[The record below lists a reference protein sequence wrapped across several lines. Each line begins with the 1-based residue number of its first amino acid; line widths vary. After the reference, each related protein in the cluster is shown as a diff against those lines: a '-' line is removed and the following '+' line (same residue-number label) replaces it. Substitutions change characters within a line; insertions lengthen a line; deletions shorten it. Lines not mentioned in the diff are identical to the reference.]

1 MKQFAKMFFLVALVL
16 LVTGMLA
23 MAQETGRIYGTVTDQ
38 SGAAIA
44 GANVTV
50 TETSTNRVL
59 NVTSGATGNY
69 LVSALPIGSYKVD
82 VKNENFKAE
91 TASLKLDIGEVRE
104 VNFKLQVGQTA
115 ESINVTDEV
124 PLVETATSEAGE
136 IIQGRQTVELPL
148 NGRNFTSLALLT
160 PGVSRGAYDANATN
174 SSETWRNAESGGAF
188 LVVNG
193 MRKQANNYQIDGVD
207 NNESLVNTLVIYPA
221 VEDIAEF
228 KMTTNTAPAE
238 FGRAG
243 GAMVQV
249 ATKSGS
255 NDIHGAVYWFNR
267 SKEGAAQPFN
277 DTSKMH
283 LSRNQ
288 FGVSL
293 GGPILK
299 NHIFGF
305 VDYQGWRQSTP
316 QSDGPTHVPTDAMR
330 NGDFSGL
337 LGPGATATSV
347 PIAQICPNLYPG
359 GTGTTPLPQFAAS
372 NGYVYNPQT
381 CFPFGWDTTTNQ
393 PGVAGVINVIP
404 GARQNAVAMRFL
416 NAFPEPNIAG
426 ANAATNGSNFQPNR
440 QKITNRDDYDARL
453 DFSLTPKESVFVRY
467 SLGDD
472 LLHVTDRLV
481 DSTHDLPSGWGSG
494 MNPQH
499 PRQVA
504 VGYTRVITD
513 KLINEFHYSWS
524 RPVYGYEQPGYGK
537 AMAANLGIPNANTSS
552 LLGGMALIGGWA
564 GNLEYVG
571 DGGPYVVQQP
581 SHQFT
586 DAVTWTQGR
595 NTWKFGFSVIH
606 RDVDFTQA
614 NNAKGYFMIDDN
626 NCNCNGNYGSFPIP
640 YSGHGTFTGH
650 EISELAGGFVGGYTI
665 GVFNGYYRTRSW
677 ENSFYGQDDLRVN
690 RKLTLNLGLRYDIF
704 TWPTEAN
711 NRQSNFDPSTGTL
724 VEPGTAGW
732 PSALINTPKGNVGPR
747 MGFAYDLMGDG
758 KTVVRGGYGL
768 FFYLDRGGVGVQ
780 LSQNPEFNGSESFY
794 ACPDTT
800 TAGCANGGRY
810 TLSGAAANGST
821 DVTSAT
827 GELPVA
833 ANSVD
838 PKHLNSNDNVYYQPK
853 DSHNSNIQQW
863 NLQVEHVL
871 YGQTTVDMRYVGAHM
886 DKMATSFNANGGALG
901 TGTQWFSNV
910 GSINEYGMI
919 GKGDYNGFQARLNRN
934 MTKGL
939 QYTLSYTWSHTTDN
953 SVSAQGGA
961 GGVLVGANGTPLLHY
976 MHGNSDNDQRHLFTA
991 SWMYELP
998 FGRGK
1003 QFGGSM
1009 PKALDYVVGGWQ
1021 WSNVVVWATGT
1032 PFDLSGS
1039 NGPNGRPDYHGGCS
1053 TNAHWNVWIECKAT
1067 SFGEN
1072 GNPKAISGLVG
1083 TLGRNYFHGPGTQ
1096 TWDTTLSKSFS
1107 MTERVKSEFRV
1118 QVYNLLNHPLFQNP
1132 DNNYNDAPNTSNL
1145 TGFGVLN
1152 TPRTDS
1158 NRELEVAMRISF

>member
-82 VKNENFKAE
+82 VKKENFKAE
-91 TASLKLDIGEVRE
+91 TASLKLEIGEVKE
-104 VNFKLQVGQTA
+104 VNFKLQIGQTS

-160 PGVSRGAYDANATN
+160 PGVARGAYADQATG
-174 SSETWRNAESGGAF
+174 SSNQAETWRNGESGGAA

-193 MRKQANNYQIDGVD
+193 IRPQANNFQIDGVD

-228 KMTTNTAPAE
+228 KTTTNTAPAE

-243 GAMVQV
+243 GAVVQV
-249 ATKSGS
+249 ATKQGT

-267 SKEGAAQPFN
+267 SSEGAAQPFGQ
-277 DTSKMH
+277 TSKLH

-316 QSDGPTHVPTDAMR
+316 QSDGPTRVPTALMR
-330 NGDFSGL
+330 QGNFSEL
-337 LGPGATATSV
+337 LGTSTVPATATTA
-347 PIAQICPNLYPG
+347 PIAQICPNLYSG
-359 GTGTTPLPQFAAS
+359 GALLPQFANS
-372 NGYVYNPQT
+372 HGYIYNPT
-381 CFPFGWDTTTNQ
+381 NCLPFGWDTNTNG
-393 PGVAGVINVIP
+393 PGSSINIIP
-404 GARQNAVAMRFL
+404 SAYQNTVGMRYL
-416 NAFPEPNIAG
+416 NAFPNPNVSG
-426 ANAATNGSNFQPNR
+426 ANPAINGTNFQPNR
-440 QKITNRDDYDARL
+440 QQITNKDDYDARL
-453 DFSLTPKESVFVRY
+453 DFQLTPKESVFVRY

-481 DSTHDLPSGWGSG
+481 DATHDLPSGYGSG

-513 KLINEFHYSWS
+513 KIINEFHYAWS
-524 RPVYGYEQPGYGK
+524 RPVYGYEQPGYGVPQG
-537 AMAANLGIPNANTSS
+537 ANLGIPNANTSS
-552 LLGGMALIGGWA
+552 LLGGMPLIGGWY
-564 GNLEYVG
+564 GEVEYVG
-571 DGGPYVVQQP
+571 DYGPYVVQQP
-581 SHQFT
+581 SNQFT

-614 NNAKGYFMIDDN
+614 NQAKGYFWIDD
-626 NCNCNGNYGSFPIP
+626 GNYNGLPREFSRT
-640 YSGHGTFTGH
+640 GAFTGH
-650 EISELAGGFVGGYTI
+650 EISELAGGFVAGYGI

-690 RKLTLNLGLRYDIF
+690 RRLTLNLGLRYDIF
-704 TWPTEAN
+704 TWPTEEN
-711 NRQSNFDPSTGTL
+711 NRQSNFDPTTGTL
-724 VEPGTAGW
+724 IEPGTAGW
-732 PSALINTPKGNVGPR
+732 PSALVNTPKGNFGPR
-747 MGFAYDLMGDG
+747 AGFAYDLLGDG

-768 FFYLDRGGVGVQ
+768 FFYMDRGGVGVQ
-780 LSQNPEFNGSESFY
+780 LSQNPEFNGSQTYY
-794 ACPDTT
+794 ACPDSTT
-800 TAGCANGGRY
+800 VGCANGGRY
-810 TLSGAAANGST
+810 TLSGAAPTGDNNVQ
-821 DVTSAT
+821 DAT
-827 GELPVA
+827 GSLPVA
-833 ANSVD
+833 TNTVNIKSLT
-838 PKHLNSNDNVYYQPK
+838 KSENVYYQPK
-853 DSHNSNIQQW
+853 DSKNPNIQQW
-863 NLQVEHVL
+863 NIGVEHVL
-871 YGQTTVDMRYVGAHM
+871 YGQTALNLRYVGTHM
-886 DKMATSFNANGGALG
+886 EKLATSFNANTTVLG
-901 TGTQWFSNV
+901 TSSTQWFSNV
-910 GSINEYGMI
+910 GQINEYGMI
-919 GKGDYNGFQARLNRN
+919 GTGDYNGFQARLNRN

-939 QYTLSYTWSHTTDN
+939 QYTLAYTWSHTTDN
-953 SVSAQGGA
+953 SVGSLSNGA
-961 GGVLVGANGTPLLHY
+961 GGVLMGANGVPLLHY
-976 MHGNSDNDQRHLFTA
+976 MHGNSNSDQRQLFVA
-991 SWMYELP
+991 SWIYELP

-1003 QFGGSM
+1003 QFGSNM
-1009 PKALDYVVGGWQ
+1009 SKAVDYVVGGWQ
-1021 WSNVVVWATGT
+1021 WSNVVVLASGT
-1032 PFDLSGS
+1032 PMDLSGS
-1039 NGPNGRPDYHGGCS
+1039 SGPNGRPDYHGGCK
-1053 TNAHWNVWIECKAT
+1053 TNAHWNVWLQCSPTA
-1067 SFGEN
+1067 FGYMGSN
-1072 GNPKAISGLVG
+1072 GKWNSDAIAGQVG
-1083 TLGRNYFHGPGTQ
+1083 TLGRNYFAGPGTH
-1096 TWDTTLSKSFS
+1096 TWDTVLSKSFS
-1107 MTERVKSEFRV
+1107 VTERVKSEVRA
-1118 QVYNLLNHPLFQNP
+1118 QLYNVFNTPQFQNP
-1132 DNNYNDAPNTSNL
+1132 DGNINNSDFGQL
-1145 TGFGVLN
+1145 T
-1152 TPRTDS
+1152 TPRNVS
-1158 NRELEVAMRISF
+1158 NRELELAMRISF